1 MFKIYLSDISVALSL
16 LTRLPIHVP
25 AGAYER
31 AHKAVWAY
39 GSAGVVWAIC
49 VWIAASLCVAA
60 GLAPPIAASFGL
72 IIGIL
77 VTGAMHED
85 GLADCADGFWGGW
98 ERERRLEIMR
108 DSRLGVYGSLAL
120 IVSTGL
126 RWQLIAAL
134 LEDENSFLAML
145 LAGMFARSI
154 LPLMMA
160 HLPQARSDGLS
171 HSVGIPNGSGVYFS
185 FAISALIGLVFLGV
199 AGLMLA
205 FIAALT
211 ALLCG
216 LLARKKIGGQ
226 TGDVLGASV
235 VIVEIIVLATCILV
249 NGNI

>member
-1 MFKIYLSDISVALSL
+1 MFKIYLNDIRVALSL

-25 AGAYER
+25 SSAFER

-39 GSAGVVWAIC
+39 GVAGAAWAIC
-49 VWIAASLCVAA
+49 VWSVASLCMAG
-60 GLAPPIAASFGL
+60 GLATPIAAGFGL
-72 IIGIL
+72 INGMLI
-77 VTGAMHED
+77 TGAIHED

-108 DSRLGVYGSLAL
+108 DSRLGVYGTLAL

-126 RWQLIAAL
+126 RWQLL
-134 LEDENSFLAML
+134 TTVLEGKNSFLAIL
-145 LAGMFARSI
+145 LAGMLTRSV

-185 FAISALIGLVFLGV
+185 IIISASISLVFLGV

-205 FIAALT
+205 VIAAIT

-249 NGNI
+249 NGNK